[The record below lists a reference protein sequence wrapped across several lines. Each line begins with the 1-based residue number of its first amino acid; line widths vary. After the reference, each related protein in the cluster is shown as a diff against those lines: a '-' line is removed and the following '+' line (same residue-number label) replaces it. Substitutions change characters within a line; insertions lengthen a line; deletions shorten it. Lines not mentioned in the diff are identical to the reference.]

1 MKIKFREFN
10 FKDGNPYTGGPC
22 ILEDR
27 SIVWAAMSDDDDGKG
42 GKIAKLLL
50 FPIEVE
56 DRRPK
61 PASSRRN
68 IRTSGS
74 RRM

>member
-1 MKIKFREFN
+1 MAIKFRELN
-10 FKDGNPYTGGPC
+10 FKDGDPYAGGPC

-27 SIVWAAMSDDDDGKG
+27 SVAWAAMSDEDDGKG
-42 GKIAKLLL
+42 GKIAKLIL

-61 PASSRRN
+61 RAAKSK
-68 IRTSGS
+68 
-74 RRM
+74 